1 MSLLLLRLMRR
12 SSLVA
17 LVAFCTS
24 LALMALI
31 LWQMEVRR
39 QDSLRTTLL
48 SLATDQAQSVRS
60 RLDRLLSTTYLLA
73 AVVRKDGGE
82 VKDFHQVADEILPFF
97 PGIASLSLSPG
108 GVIRYAAPREAN
120 ARSIGFNQLQDPA
133 QSPEAFLARDTGRL
147 TLAGPLDLVQGGRG
161 VVGRLPIFL
170 SNESGLREFWGFAN
184 AAIRFP
190 EALES
195 TGLETLTGLG
205 YAYELWRLHPRTGE
219 RQIITASGR
228 VHGLGSV
235 DKQVEIANI
244 SWMLSLAPVDG
255 WITTQ
260 RVALYAAVA
269 VLLSLLLA
277 YLAKLW
283 ATLYLHRQHLE
294 GLVDER
300 TSEIQA
306 ARQRLQTSEE
316 RLSLAM
322 MASRDAPW
330 DWNLVTQEIYVSP
343 QWWEMVDMA
352 PSVPKSASE
361 FWPRFVH
368 PDDEAGIR
376 ERFHQVLRNRER
388 TYTSEFRLKRGN
400 GSYFPVM
407 ARAFITYDAA
417 GQAVRMS
424 GTHTDLTET
433 RKAQRRER
441 LRTFLLGLLTQD
453 LALPDILDQTVL
465 KLESTLPDSLCS
477 ILLLDE
483 DRQHLRH
490 GSGPNLPEFYLRA
503 LDGAAIGPR
512 EGACGAAAYL
522 GRTVISE
529 DIATDPH
536 WNSYRELAQSAGL
549 ASCWSHPIVGHDG
562 RVLGSFAVY
571 HRRPASPT
579 ADELLLI
586 EEAAHFT
593 ALAIERKRAEGELE
607 LAAAVFEQS
616 SEGFVVTDADL
627 RIVKINPAFTTITGY
642 DAADAVGQTPRMLA
656 SGHHGREFYQRMWH
670 ELDTSGQWQGEIWNR
685 RKDGQVYPEWLSIT
699 RVRDAGGQTRHY
711 IAIFSDTS
719 QRKAHEAQIRTLAHY
734 DALTGLA
741 NRTLLRERVDHDL
754 NQARRHGQPLALLF
768 LDLDHFKNI
777 NDSLGHHL
785 GDLLLVEVGQRL
797 SGLVR
802 AQDTVARLGGDEFV
816 AVLPDTHAQ
825 GAAHIARKLLERIA
839 EPYLLEQHELTI
851 TPSIGIAMFPDDGQD
866 YQTLYRCA
874 DTAMYRAKQDGRN
887 GYSFFTAEMQAN
899 SIRTLQLDN
908 ALRRALE
915 RDQLQL
921 HYQPQLALDT
931 GRVIGVEAL
940 LRWNHPEWG
949 PVSPAE
955 FIPVAESSGQ
965 ILQIGEWVLR
975 TATRQ
980 LRAWQDA
987 GLQPMVMAVNLS
999 AVQFR
1004 LPRLPELVMDIL
1016 GETGLAPDQ
1025 LELELTES
1033 VAMHDPQGAVAIM
1046 NRLHER
1052 GILMSVDDFGT
1063 GYSSLSYLKRFRVYK
1078 LKIDQTFV
1086 RDMCSDPEDALIV
1099 GAIINLA
1106 QSLGLRTIAE
1116 GVENPDQ
1123 LALLRARGCTE
1134 VQGYHIARPMTAQ
1147 AFETWLRTHDA
1158 AEAAPG

>member
-1 MSLLLLRLMRR
+1 
-12 SSLVA
+12 
-17 LVAFCTS
+17 
-24 LALMALI
+24 
-31 LWQMEVRR
+31 
-39 QDSLRTTLL
+39 
-48 SLATDQAQSVRS
+48 
-60 RLDRLLSTTYLLA
+60 
-73 AVVRKDGGE
+73 
-82 VKDFHQVADEILPFF
+82 
-97 PGIASLSLSPG
+97 
-108 GVIRYAAPREAN
+108 
-120 ARSIGFNQLQDPA
+120 
-133 QSPEAFLARDTGRL
+133 
-147 TLAGPLDLVQGGRG
+147 
-161 VVGRLPIFL
+161 
-170 SNESGLREFWGFAN
+170 
-184 AAIRFP
+184 
-190 EALES
+190 
-195 TGLETLTGLG
+195 
-205 YAYELWRLHPRTGE
+205 
-219 RQIITASGR
+219 
-228 VHGLGSV
+228 
-235 DKQVEIANI
+235 
-244 SWMLSLAPVDG
+244 
-255 WITTQ
+255 
-260 RVALYAAVA
+260 
-269 VLLSLLLA
+269 
-277 YLAKLW
+277 
-283 ATLYLHRQHLE
+283 
-294 GLVDER
+294 
-300 TSEIQA
+300 
-306 ARQRLQTSEE
+306 
-316 RLSLAM
+316 
-322 MASRDAPW
+322 
-330 DWNLVTQEIYVSP
+330 
-343 QWWEMVDMA
+343 
-352 PSVPKSASE
+352 
-361 FWPRFVH
+361 
-368 PDDEAGIR
+368 
-376 ERFHQVLRNRER
+376 
-388 TYTSEFRLKRGN
+388 
-400 GSYFPVM
+400 M
-407 ARAFITYDAA
+407 ARAFITYDAN

-453 LALPDILDQTVL
+453 LALPDILEQTVL
-465 KLESTLPDSLCS
+465 KLESAMPESLCS

-483 DRQHLRH
+483 DRLHLRH
-490 GSGPNLPEFYLRA
+490 GAGPSLPQSYLRA
-503 LDGAAIGPR
+503 LDGHPIGPR

-529 DIATDPH
+529 DITTDPNWDKH
-536 WNSYRELAQSAGL
+536 REMALAANL
-549 ASCWSHPIVGHDG
+549 ASCWSHPIVGHDS

-571 HRRPASPT
+571 HRQPASPS

-593 ALAIERKRAEGELE
+593 ALAIERKRADAELQ

-616 SEGFVVTDADL
+616 SEGFMVTDADL

-642 DAADAVGQTPRMLA
+642 GVDEVAGQTPALLA
-656 SGHHGREFYQRMWH
+656 SGHHGREFYQRMWQ

-699 RVRDAGGQTRHY
+699 RVRDPSGQTRHY

-741 NRTLLRERVDHDL
+741 NRTLLRDRVDHDL

-785 GDLLLVEVGQRL
+785 GDLLLVEVARRL

-802 AQDTVARLGGDEFV
+802 SQDTVARLGGDEFV

-825 GAAHIARKLLERIA
+825 GAAHIARKLLARIA
-839 EPYLLEQHELTI
+839 EPYLLEQHELSI
-851 TPSIGIAMFPDDGQD
+851 TPSIGIAMFPDDGED
-866 YQTLYRCA
+866 YQSLYRCA
-874 DTAMYRAKQDGRN
+874 DTAMYRAKQVGRN

-908 ALRRALE
+908 ALRRAME

-921 HYQPQLALDT
+921 HYQPQLSLET

-965 ILQIGEWVLR
+965 ILQMGEWVLR
-975 TATRQ
+975 TAARQ

-1016 GETGLAPDQ
+1016 LEAGLAPDQ

-1086 RDMCSDPEDALIV
+1086 RDMCNDPEDALIV

-1116 GVENPDQ
+1116 GVENADQ

-1147 AFETWLRTHDA
+1147 ALEAWLRTHDA
-1158 AEAAPG
+1158 AEAAPR

>member
-1 MSLLLLRLMRR
+1 MSQLLLRLMRR

-17 LVAFCTS
+17 LAAFCASVVLMS
-24 LALMALI
+24 LL

-39 QDSLRTTLL
+39 QDSLRTTLMGL
-48 SLATDQAQSVRS
+48 TTDQAQSVRS
-60 RLDRLLSTTYLLA
+60 RIDRLLSTTYLLA
-73 AVVRKDGGE
+73 AIVRKDGGE
-82 VKDFHQVADEILPFF
+82 VKDFYQVADEILPFY
-97 PGIASLSLSPG
+97 PGIASLALSPG
-108 GVIRYAAPREAN
+108 GVVRYAAPREPN
-120 ARSIGFNQLQDPA
+120 ARAIGFNQLQDPV
-133 QSPEAFLARDTGRL
+133 QSPEAFQARDSGRL

-170 SNESGLREFWGFAN
+170 NDGNGERAFWGFAN
-184 AAIRFP
+184 ATLRFP
-190 EALES
+190 ESLEA
-195 TGLETLTGLG
+195 TGLETLIGLG
-205 YAYELWRLHPRTGE
+205 YAYELWRTHPRTGE
-219 RQIITASGR
+219 RQVIATSGK
-228 VHGLGSV
+228 V
-235 DKQVEIANI
+235 DPEHAVTKELDMANAA
-244 SWMLSLAPVDG
+244 WRLSLAPVDG
-255 WITTQ
+255 WLTPQ
-260 RVALYAAVA
+260 RLALYAALTL
-269 VLLSLLLA
+269 LLSLLLA

-283 ATLYLHRQHLE
+283 ATLYLHREHLE
-294 GLVDER
+294 GLVNER
-300 TSEIQA
+300 TAEIQA
-306 ARQRLQTSEE
+306 ARRRLQASEE
-316 RLSLAM
+316 RLTLAM

-330 DWNLVTQEIYVSP
+330 DWNLVTQDIYVSP
-343 QWWEMVDMA
+343 QWWEMVDTEPFQPA
-352 PSVPKSASE
+352 SASH
-361 FWPRFVH
+361 FWPQFVH
-368 PDDEAGIR
+368 PEDEAGVR
-376 ERFHQVLRNRER
+376 ERFQQVLRNHET
-388 TYTSEFRLKRGN
+388 TYTSEFRLRRGN

-407 ARAFITYDAA
+407 ARAFITYDAQ
-417 GQAVRMS
+417 GHAVRMS

-453 LALPDILDQTVL
+453 LALANILEQTVL
-465 KLESTLPDSLCS
+465 KLENTLPGSLCS
-477 ILLLDE
+477 ILLLD
-483 DRQHLRH
+483 DDGMHLRH
-490 GSGPNLPEFYLRA
+490 GAGPSLPPHYLQA
-503 LDGAAIGPR
+503 LDGKAIGPR
-512 EGACGAAAYL
+512 EGSCGAAAYL
-522 GRTVISE
+522 GQPVIAE
-529 DIATDPH
+529 DIATHPY
-536 WNSYRELAQSAGL
+536 WVSYRDLALGAGL
-549 ASCWSHPIVGHDG
+549 ASCWSQPIIGHAG
-562 RVLGSFAVY
+562 QVLGSFGVY
-571 HRRPASPT
+571 HAHPAAPA

-586 EEAAHFT
+586 EEAARFT
-593 ALAIERKRAEGELE
+593 ALALERKRAEAELE
-607 LAAAVFEQS
+607 LAAAVFDQS
-616 SEGFVVTDADL
+616 SEGFMVTDADL

-642 DAADAVGQTPRMLA
+642 GADAILGQTPQVLA
-656 SGHHGREFYQRMWH
+656 SGHHGREFYRQMWH
-670 ELDTSGQWQGEIWNR
+670 ELETTGQWQGEIWNR
-685 RKDGQVYPEWLSIT
+685 RQSGQVYPEWLSIT
-699 RVRDAGGQTRHY
+699 RVRDTGGKTRHY

-719 QRKAHEAQIRTLAHY
+719 HRKAHEAQIRTLAHY

-785 GDLLLVEVGQRL
+785 GDLLLVEVARRL

-802 AQDTVARLGGDEFV
+802 SQDTVARLGGDEFV

-825 GAAHIARKLLERIA
+825 GAAHIATKLLARIA
-839 EPYLLEQHELTI
+839 EPYLLEQNELSV

-887 GYSFFTAEMQAN
+887 GYSFFTAEMQAS

-915 RDQLQL
+915 RDQFQL
-921 HYQPQLALDT
+921 HYQPQLSLQT

-940 LRWNHPEWG
+940 LRWTHPEWG

-987 GLQPMVMAVNLS
+987 GLPPMVMAVNLS

-1004 LPRLPELVMDIL
+1004 LPRLPELVMEIVNEA
-1016 GETGLAPDQ
+1016 GINPDQ

-1033 VAMHDPQGAVAIM
+1033 VAMHDPQGAVATM

-1078 LKIDQTFV
+1078 LKIDQAFV
-1086 RDMCSDPEDALIV
+1086 RDMCNDPEDALIV
-1099 GAIINLA
+1099 GAIINLS

-1116 GVENPDQ
+1116 GVENADQ

-1147 AFETWLRTHDA
+1147 AFETWLQTHDA
-1158 AEAAPG
+1158 AEAAPR